1 MSQEIVKLNA
11 SFSVSNTDVITMLV
25 VKNREALNEQKK
37 SLIEQREELSLSVV
51 KTAKDKWKKFFDKEV
66 KDNKAIEAYHN
77 LLKILNPKA
86 KFNLG
91 FTKNEE
97 QIEYHVYSSFGH
109 SNYYYNNRENEK
121 GEFIYSING
130 LDVYPEFEDGDEG
143 YKTQENFHYVSS
155 GDGDGE
161 GISIPLKFVFKYNV
175 PKEVKEINRKLAEI
189 QNLLSNESVLKE
201 KLIAQVTENA
211 IKQIPELSVLVN
223 GIETLALKS

>member
-1 MSQEIVKLNA
+1 MNQEIGKLNA

-25 VKNREALNEQKK
+25 VKNREVLNEQKK
-37 SLIEQREELSLSVV
+37 SLIEQREKFALSVV

-91 FTKNEE
+91 FTNNE
-97 QIEYHVYSSFGH
+97 QNIEYHVYSSFGV
-109 SNYYYNNRENEK
+109 SSYYYNTKNEK
-121 GEFIYSING
+121 GEFIYSIND
-130 LDVYPEFEDGDEG
+130 LEVYPEFEDGDEG

-155 GDGDGE
+155 GDGGGQ
-161 GISIPLKFVFKYNV
+161 GIYIPSRFIFKYNV
-175 PKEVKEINRKLAEI
+175 PTEVVEINKKLAEI
-189 QNLLSNESVLKE
+189 QNLLSNEIVLKE

-211 IKQIPELSVLVN
+211 IKQIPELSILVS